1 MLWRI
6 GLPDI
11 NACVTVSA
19 ALAVCLHEGS
29 AFSELEARF
38 RNLHT
43 LHGWSASNS
52 RALVREP
59 RNSAMLIQQL
69 PLAEAFAT
77 LRSSPGGMSPAE
89 AAARLAEFGPNRIER
104 LSGTP
109 LAIRFISQFT
119 HFFAVLLWVAA
130 LLALIADRWMPGQG
144 MATLAVAIVVVIVIN
159 GLFSFWQE
167 YRAEETMAALQ
178 QLLPHHVKALRG
190 TTTVIIPSED
200 IVPGDLIFLTAGDNV
215 PADCRLIDAFGV
227 RVNNATITGEARPV
241 SRDTTPSIETD
252 LLRSRNVLLAGT
264 SIASGEAAALVFAT
278 GMHTAFGR
286 IAHLTQTTVD
296 VASPLQ
302 KEIAAL
308 SRLIAALALTIG
320 VLVFVIGRF
329 IGLSMSVSIV
339 FAIGII
345 VANVPE
351 GLLPTVTLAMAMAAR
366 RMAKRNTLVRHLPS
380 VETLGCAAVIC
391 TDKTGTLTQNR
402 MEIRSVYVDGAF
414 VVPAAVQTPAFAASH
429 RRFLEC
435 ASCCHDLRS
444 AGETGRGQW
453 IGDSMEQAL
462 AQMAAPAIGDATAF
476 ERIDEIPF
484 EPERKR
490 LVTVHRVAGELVLFV
505 KGAPEELLSRARWV
519 DVEGC
524 REPLTIERTA
534 ALGKAA
540 TEMAD
545 RGLRVLAFAYRVL
558 QPDYALPEAE
568 QDLVV
573 TALVGFEDPPRVEVP
588 AAVRRCREAGIKI
601 IMVTGDHPHTAL
613 AIARE
618 IGLVQGATA
627 TLLTGEDLA
636 RMSDTQIQLALDAL
650 EIVCARVSAEQKLR
664 IVTALQRKGCIV
676 AVTGDGVND
685 APALRAAHIGIAM
698 GISGTDVAREA
709 ADLVLLDDNFASI
722 VAAVEEGRTV
732 FENIRKFLTYIL
744 TSNVPELIPYLAF
757 AFARV
762 PLALTVIQILAV
774 DLGTDMV
781 PALGLGAEPPD
792 AGVMRRPP
800 RARSDRLLTSGLLVR
815 AYAFLGVLEAF
826 AAMAAFFFV
835 LYGAGW
841 QWGAQSSA
849 DDVPYRQATTAC
861 LTAIVLMQVV
871 NVHLCRSRRR
881 SVLSRPVFENRVIW
895 AGIVSEVA
903 LILLIDYTSPGNAI
917 FGTIPIGPGT
927 WAFVLPFA
935 LTMLLLEEMRK
946 AIVRRRESADT
957 NPSDARQL

>member
-1 MLWRI
+1 
-6 GLPDI
+6 
-11 NACVTVSA
+11 
-19 ALAVCLHEGS
+19 
-29 AFSELEARF
+29 
-38 RNLHT
+38 
-43 LHGWSASNS
+43 
-52 RALVREP
+52 
-59 RNSAMLIQQL
+59 MLIHQL
-69 PLAEAFAT
+69 LLDEAFTT
-77 LRSSPGGMSPAE
+77 LRSARGGLSSAE
-89 AAARLAEFGPNRIER
+89 AAARLVEFGPNRIER
-104 LSGTP
+104 LSGTS
-109 LAIRFISQFT
+109 LTIRFVSQFT

-130 LLALIADRWMPGQG
+130 LLALLADVWMPGQG
-144 MATLAVAIVVVIVIN
+144 MATLAGAIVAVIVIN
-159 GLFSFWQE
+159 GAFSFWQE
-167 YRAEETMAALQ
+167 YQAEETMAALQ
-178 QLLPHHVKALRG
+178 RLLPHQVRALRDG
-190 TTTVIIPSED
+190 RTVVVASED
-200 IVPGDLIFLTAGDNV
+200 VVPGDLIFLAAGDHV
-215 PADCRLIDAFGV
+215 PADCRLVDAFGV

-241 SRDTTPSIETD
+241 SRDTKPSTEAD

-264 SIASGEAAALVFAT
+264 SIVSGEATALVFAT
-278 GMHTAFGR
+278 AMHTAFGR

-296 VASPLQ
+296 VPSPLRT
-302 KEIAAL
+302 EIAGL
-308 SRLIAALALTIG
+308 SRVIAALALVIG
-320 VLVFVIGRF
+320 VVVFVIGRF
-329 IGLSMSVSIV
+329 IGLSTSVSLV

-402 MEIRSVYVDGAF
+402 MEIRSLFVDDAF
-414 VVPAAVQTPAFAASH
+414 VDRAAVETPAFAPSH

-435 ASCCHDLRS
+435 VMCCHDLK
-444 AGETGRGQW
+444 GVGGGQW
-453 IGDSMEQAL
+453 IGDPMEQAL
-462 AQMAAPAIGDATAF
+462 VEMATQALDNATTF
-476 ERIDEIPF
+476 DRIDEIPF

-490 LVTVHRVAGELVLFV
+490 LVTVHRVSGELVLFV
-505 KGAPEELLSRARWV
+505 KGAPEELLARAGWV
-519 DVEGC
+519 DVAGR
-524 REPLTIERTA
+524 RELLTLERSTA
-534 ALGKAA
+534 LATAA

-545 RGLRVLAFAYRVL
+545 RGLRVLALAYRVL
-558 QPDYALPEAE
+558 PPAYVLADAE

-573 TALVGFEDPPRVEVP
+573 MALVGFEDPPRPEVP

-618 IGLVQGATA
+618 IGLVQIATP
-627 TLLTGEDLA
+627 TLLTGDDLG
-636 RMSDTQIQLALDAL
+636 RMSDTQIQLALDAP

-664 IVTALQRKGCIV
+664 IVTALQRKRCIV

-698 GISGTDVAREA
+698 GLSGTDVAREA

-722 VAAVEEGRTV
+722 VDAVEEGRAV

-800 RARSDRLLTSGLLVR
+800 RARRDRLLTAGLLVR
-815 AYAFLGVLEAF
+815 AYAFLGVLETV

-835 LYGAGW
+835 LHSAGW
-841 QWGAQSSA
+841 QWGDELPATS
-849 DDVPYRQATTAC
+849 PLYRQATTAC
-861 LTAIVLMQVV
+861 LTAIVLMQIV

-881 SVLSRPVFENRVIW
+881 SVASRPLFGNWLIW
-895 AGIVSEVA
+895 AGIVAEVL
-903 LILLIDYTSPGNAI
+903 LILLIDYTSFGNAL
-917 FGTIPIGPGT
+917 FGTAPIGFRV
-927 WAFVLPFA
+927 WVFVLPFA
-935 LTMLLLEEMRK
+935 LTMLALDEVRK
-946 AIVRRRESADT
+946 AIVRSRKAGCSAAAAESEAWG
-957 NPSDARQL
+957 A